1 MSLSWR
7 LWINCWKLC
16 IFCQVSMEE
25 TIMHFL
31 VVLNEWRCCHRPPP
45 GLPIKRDLQN
55 SVGSCSLCSA
65 KCHLK
70 NSPSTFTPSSNFLLS
85 NEVVGLLYLRTP
97 CARSNW
103 NPKVARFYPYLYF
116 MNRIYMYDRR
126 NKGHQGSSNKDLR
139 VHRSP
144 LHLCSGEIVS
154 K

>member
-16 IFCQVSMEE
+16 VFCQVSMEE

-31 VVLNEWRCCHRPPP
+31 VVLNEWHCCHRPPP

-65 KCHLK
+65 KCPLKIRPQLSHPAVTFCCPMKLWVCYILGHLVLDQPEIQK
-70 NSPSTFTPSSNFLLS
+70 WLDFIH
-85 NEVVGLLYLRTP
+85 
-97 CARSNW
+97 
-103 NPKVARFYPYLYF
+103 
-116 MNRIYMYDRR
+116 IYILWIVSICMTEETRVI
-126 NKGHQGSSNKDLR
+126 KGHQTKIWECTDHPCTCA
-139 VHRSP
+139 V
-144 LHLCSGEIVS
+144 V